1 MRLVIAACG
10 ALVIGLTVG
19 APAGSKDS
27 GRFGGFG
34 RVIAGALAPG
44 EARRHRVYVR
54 EGELLTASLRDTRG
68 GEFHD
73 PLLGVFAPSS
83 ATQPVAADD
92 DGGPG
97 FLPRLALRAAES
109 GWFAL
114 AVTGFG
120 DADFDGSGHSEHLR
134 YRLVVAI
141 EADPPRVVERE
152 AQPSRWSTGADALRL
167 RSGATLVSGRL
178 TPGDRDVFELW
189 LDPDATL
196 TASVFESGRGEFHDP
211 VLRLL
216 DDRGRLLAQNDDG
229 GPGFLANLAFDARAG
244 RRSWRPIPVRLEL
257 AGFDPDGAGTAAHV
271 EDFSYQLVISIEH
284 FRH

>member
-1 MRLVIAACG
+1 MRLAIAACG
-10 ALVIGLTVG
+10 ALAVASALV
-19 APAGSKDS
+19 AVPAGSKDA

-44 EARRHRVYVR
+44 EVRRHRVYLR

-68 GEFHD
+68 AYFRD

-83 ATQPVAADD
+83 ATQPVAVDD

-109 GWFAL
+109 GWFTL

-120 DADFDGSGHSEHLR
+120 DDDFDGSGHREHLR

-152 AQPSRWSTGADALRL
+152 SRPGRWSSGADALRL
-167 RSGATLVSGRL
+167 RAGATLVSGRL
-178 TPGDRDVFELW
+178 TPGDSDVFELW
-189 LDPDATL
+189 LDPGATL

-211 VLRLL
+211 VLRLR
-216 DDRGRLLAQNDDG
+216 DERGRVLARNDDG
-229 GPGFLANLAFDARAG
+229 GPGFLANLAFESPARRA
-244 RRSWRPIPVRLEL
+244 RRPMPVRLEL
-257 AGFDPDGAGTAAHV
+257 AGFDPDGAGASAHV

-284 FRH
+284 FGR